1 MNRKTRIW
9 LLKAGA
15 LMLAGCILFA
25 GVMASPKWEP
35 KKLSADQFETNTH
48 EIGGEFRDIS
58 VKTDTAD
65 IQFLPSEDGTCRVV
79 CYEEHDALHTVNVE
93 GSTLTIAP
101 AEQRA
106 WHTYASFGTPKITVY
121 LPQADYDTLLIHSG
135 TGTAEISGDLTFE
148 SAQLFLS
155 TGNANFYA
163 SASGAV
169 QIETSTG
176 NIRVEHTSAGALA
189 LSTATGLV
197 SVTDVT
203 CAENVGVDVATGDA
217 VLTGVSCKNVRSKG
231 SAGSLTLTHVLAS
244 EEITVERSTGDVTL
258 TACDAAGLSVQTDTG
273 DVTGSLLTDKV
284 FLTDTAAG
292 TVDVPNST
300 TGGPCE
306 IRTATG
312 DIQFR
317 IGESAG

>member
-1 MNRKTRIW
+1 MKKTTKIW
-9 LLKAGA
+9 LLAACA
-15 LMLAGCILFA
+15 LVLAGGLLFA
-25 GVMASPKWEP
+25 GVMASLKWEP

-48 EIGGEFRDIS
+48 EIGEEFRDIS
-58 VKTDTAD
+58 VTTDTAD
-65 IQFLPSEDGTCRVV
+65 MQLLPSEDGACRVV
-79 CYEEHDALHTVNVE
+79 CYEERDALHTVNVE
-93 GSTLTIAP
+93 GGTLTIAP

-121 LPQADYDTLLIHSG
+121 LPQADYGVLFFHSG
-135 TGTAEISGDLTFE
+135 TGTAEIPGGFTFE

-176 NIRVEHTSAGALA
+176 NIRVENTSAGALA

-197 SVTDVT
+197 NVTDVT
-203 CAENVGVDVATGDA
+203 CAENAGIDVATGDA
-217 VLTGVSCKNVRSKG
+217 ALTGVSCQNVRSNG
-231 SAGSLTLTHVLAS
+231 SAGSITLTHVLAS
-244 EEITVERSTGDVTL
+244 EEIAVERSTGDVTL
-258 TACDAAGLSVQTDTG
+258 TACDAAGIHVQTDTG

-292 TVDVPNST
+292 TVDVPKT
-300 TGGPCE
+300 VTGGPCE

-317 IGESAG
+317 IGG

>member
-1 MNRKTRIW
+1 MKRATRIW
-9 LLKAGA
+9 LLTAGA
-15 LMLAGCILFA
+15 LVLAGCILFA
-25 GVMASPKWEP
+25 GVMASLKWEP

-48 EIGGEFRDIS
+48 EIDREFRDIS

-65 IQFLPSEDGTCRVV
+65 IQLLPSEDGACRVV
-79 CYEEHDALHTVNVE
+79 CYEERDALHTVNVE

-121 LPQADYDTLLIHSG
+121 LPQADYDTLRIRSG
-135 TGTAEISGDLTFE
+135 TGTAEIPGDLTFE

-217 VLTGVSCKNVRSKG
+217 VLTGVTCKNVRSNG
-231 SAGSLTLTHVLAS
+231 SAGSITLTHVLAS

-317 IGESAG
+317 IDESAD